1 MFIHGGISSDGEYL
15 NDCYLLNL
23 NPYKWLKISFK
34 NYFDSPFLAYHSC
47 CLVVPSEIKNNIRF
61 NIYKYPES
69 NSERKVFSR
78 ILEKGLYVFGG
89 KSSNE
94 KGALGALRILR
105 IGKKQL
111 EWVTV
116 EAGGKP
122 PKPRYCCSMNF
133 FEDGN
138 YLIIHGGR
146 NEINGDDIALND
158 TYVLEL
164 YKMEWLKVDFG
175 DLEIKHRF
183 GHSAVISGRNL
194 IIFGGMNRENY
205 LGSALFIIN
214 LDTEK
219 AQEEKLK
226 QKRGIFGFGGKFD
239 TKMGKIFDKII
250 KDKNSKKIS
259 KSKDNFLPKI

>member
-1 MFIHGGISSDGEYL
+1 MSWMWSKNTSCTFTTLSDY
-15 NDCYLLNL
+15 Y
-23 NPYKWLKISFK
+23 Y
-34 NYFDSPFLAYHSC
+34 
-47 CLVVPSEIKNNIRF
+47 
-61 NIYKYPES
+61 IYKFPES
-69 NSERKVFSR
+69 NSEKKNFSR
-78 ILEKGLYVFGG
+78 IREKGLYVFGG
-89 KSSNE
+89 KGLND
-94 KGALGALRILR
+94 KGINTLRILR

-111 EWVTV
+111 DWVTI
-116 EAGGKP
+116 EAAGKP

-146 NEINGDDIALND
+146 NEINGNDVALND

-164 YKMEWLKVDFG
+164 YRMEWLKVDFG
-175 DLEIKHRF
+175 DLKIKHRY

-194 IIFGGMNRENY
+194 IIFGGMNFENY

-226 QKRGIFGFGGKFD
+226 QKRGIFGFGVKFD
-239 TKMGKIFDKII
+239 QNMGKIFKNII
-250 KDKNSKKIS
+250 KEKKPKKKN
-259 KSKDNFLPKI
+259 NFKRFWKFAKNLIFLRIESNIKYIK